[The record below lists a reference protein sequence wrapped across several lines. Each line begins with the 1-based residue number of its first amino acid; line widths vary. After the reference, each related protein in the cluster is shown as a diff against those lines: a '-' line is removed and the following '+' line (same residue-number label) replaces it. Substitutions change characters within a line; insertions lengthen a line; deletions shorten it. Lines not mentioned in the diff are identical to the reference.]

1 MSNIK
6 RIQSQVLFKTKNQIV
21 LIFQEAVMLTSL
33 TEAGLKALRLKILF
47 CNFMK

>member
-6 RIQSQVLFKTKNQIV
+6 RIQSQVPLKTKNQIV

-47 CNFMK
+47 WNFMK